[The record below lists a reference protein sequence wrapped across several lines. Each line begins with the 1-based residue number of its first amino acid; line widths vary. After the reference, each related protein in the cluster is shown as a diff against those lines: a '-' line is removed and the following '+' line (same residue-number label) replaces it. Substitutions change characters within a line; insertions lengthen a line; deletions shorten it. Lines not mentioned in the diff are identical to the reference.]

1 MTITTLAFW
10 QATAERAVGTVA
22 ATAAA
27 LIGADTAVGQIL
39 PGVLE
44 VDWLGVLSTS
54 VTAGILTVLKAVG
67 STATGN
73 GPSITNS
80 ETLTVN

>member
-1 MTITTLAFW
+1 MTITKLAFW
-10 QATAERAVGTVA
+10 QATAERTVGTIA

-27 LIGADTAVGQIL
+27 LIAGDNAVGQLL

-54 VTAGILTVLKAVG
+54 VTAGIVTVLKALA
-67 STATGN
+67 STSTGN
-73 GPSITNS
+73 GPSLTNS
-80 ETLTVN
+80 ETLKG